1 MLTCSCLD
9 LFFKGMRQ
17 FLSTMLLQFV
27 LDSTEPR
34 LDELK
39 LHSSVSICT
48 FVLASKYFC
57 SSKATCNA
65 ACCCLAVSVVPVTP
79 ASYSSCSA
87 AASCVSAYLRPLET
101 PCS

>member
-27 LDSTEPR
+27 LDITEPR

-39 LHSSVSICT
+39 LHSSVSICS
-48 FVLASKYFC
+48 FVLSKQVLLY
-57 SSKATCNA
+57 
-65 ACCCLAVSVVPVTP
+65 
-79 ASYSSCSA
+79 
-87 AASCVSAYLRPLET
+87 
-101 PCS
+101 